1 MKNIKEKINES
12 KKTYLSSKE
21 VSEFIDGMIDLF
33 TSMKEGKDN
42 YEIER
47 SDVSNGYYL
56 YKVSEH
62 QFNKTIDSKIQIKI
76 EDKY

>member
-1 MKNIKEKINES
+1 MKK
-12 KKTYLSSKE
+12 Y
-21 VSEFIDGMIDLF
+21 
-33 TSMKEGKDN
+33 KDT

-56 YKVSEH
+56 YKVSER
-62 QFNKTIDSKIQIKI
+62 QFNEIIDSKIQIKI